1 MVLYHSISLFQLL
14 EVIIHRH
21 KYHDSD
27 KAVLILPDF
36 ITEKFP
42 QYEKLTEEGL
52 FDEVYLFPYLHI
64 PHIKR
69 TVERAT
75 LKAYD
80 ELIPYPINSFERI
93 YIAGCHFYFSLV
105 PIKRRVD
112 FTVFEDSPGMIHNT
126 GFLLGPLEKQF
137 PVHAEKVRR
146 YGLMDFSAKRIQNII
161 VNSTEPD
168 VKKPQTLFSV
178 RHELENCSEKFID
191 SVIDIFGTEKIN
203 IPDNTVLLLTEQFAN
218 LGMMSTD
225 EQLRMYKFICKEY
238 IKDRAL
244 IIKPHPDDKINYEN
258 EIENCRVIRQIF
270 PAELMPY
277 ILSQPPGCML
287 TVGSTAV
294 LGFEGV
300 CKTTVLSEDPGFISE
315 MKSLG
320 VPTEHLIRHI
330 G

>member
-14 EVIIHRH
+14 EVIVHKHR
-21 KYHDSD
+21 YHNGD

-42 QYEKLTEEGL
+42 RYEKLTEEGL

-64 PHIKR
+64 PHIRR

-80 ELIPYPINSFERI
+80 ELIPYPISSFDRI

-105 PIKRRVD
+105 PIKRRVN

-137 PVHAEKVRR
+137 PVHAQKVRR
-146 YGLMDFSAKRIQNII
+146 YGLMDFSAKRIESII
-161 VNSTEPD
+161 VNSAEPA
-168 VKKPQTLFSV
+168 VKKPQTVFSV
-178 RHELENCSEKFID
+178 KCELENCSEKFMD
-191 SVIDIFGTEKIN
+191 SLIGVFGTEKIN
-203 IPDNTVLLLTEQFAN
+203 VPDNAVLLLTEQFAN
-218 LGMMSTD
+218 LGMMSAD
-225 EQLRMYKFICKEY
+225 EQLRMYKFIRKEY
-238 IKDRAL
+238 IKDREL
-244 IIKPHPDDKINYEN
+244 IIKPHPDDKTDYEH

-270 PAELMPY
+270 PSELMPY
-277 ILSQPPGCML
+277 ILSQSPDCIM

-300 CKTTVLSEDPGFISE
+300 CKTAVLSEDPRFIAE